1 MRREQTG
8 KVTLREQIL
17 LLLAKDVRLNTMEI
31 ARHIGKHY
39 QPVRSRLFEL
49 KKLGLVHDEMVR
61 RYMPRRRWV
70 LVHEW
75 WISKEGKEWL
85 QKAGLLSS

>member
-17 LLLAKDVRLNTMEI
+17 LLLAKDLRLNTMEV
-31 ARHIGKHY
+31 ARALGRRY
-39 QPVRSRLFEL
+39 MPVRNRLFEL
-49 KKLGLVHDEMVR
+49 KEAGLVHDEIVR

-85 QKAGLLSS
+85 KRAGLS

>member
-1 MRREQTG
+1 MRRETTG
-8 KVTLREQIL
+8 RLTLRERIL
-17 LLLAKDVRLNTMEI
+17 LLLAKDVRLNTMEV

-39 QPVRSRLFEL
+39 MRVRNSLHEL
-49 KKLGLVHDEMVR
+49 KKAGLVHDEMVK

-85 QKAGLLSS
+85 RRAGLLSS

>member
-1 MRREQTG
+1 M
-8 KVTLREQIL
+8 
-17 LLLAKDVRLNTMEI
+17 
-31 ARHIGKHY
+31 
-39 QPVRSRLFEL
+39 PVRNRLFEL
-49 KKLGLVHDEMVR
+49 KEAGLVHDEIVR

-85 QKAGLLSS
+85 KRAGLS